1 MAIGLE
7 TNLENSLREQILLAR
22 CIAGKKPEMIIVH
35 AVHERKIVFKRRR
48 NSFIE
53 ISSFHSDFSGFKL
66 NSGPNFYLDE
76 NHACSRETEA
86 ETKSSTVQSFEDV
99 SRNDNTGNGYDEKVP
114 LKSISIIRRQ
124 LPESILG
131 WPLRPRTISL
141 GEDASRRSKAR
152 SMSITEW
159 VMNLPTRSCDTIMQK
174 QSDSNSE
181 ETNITLDLKT
191 EDYIVNDGQNSFQ
204 VINSYGNE
212 SVDRSSN
219 REDEES
225 GLMQEILSEES
236 TQLRL
241 GWPLLRVKTS
251 ATSDSLGESEAS
263 KMRIANCQSTE
274 ATPKSPIDLP
284 FKEVQSSPEKQI
296 RLAAPREQPMKEEL
310 VLKLKSSGCKQ
321 FRYEELKRATH
332 KFSTENL
339 IGEGGCSDV
348 YKGRLGL
355 GKLVA
360 VKVLKQYKE
369 AWNDFFLEVDIM
381 SSLKHKHI
389 THLIGVCID
398 DNHLILVYDF
408 LSKGTLEER
417 LQGQSEKSILPW
429 KVRFK
434 VAIAVA
440 EALHYLHSSCLV
452 IHRDVK
458 SSNILLSSDF
468 QPQLSDFGCATWNLK
483 AAGYT
488 ISNDIVGTFGYIAPE
503 YFMHGRVS
511 DKTDIYSFGIVL
523 LELLTG
529 KKPISS
535 NSSKGQESLVK
546 WAMPLLESGNL
557 EALVDPKL
565 GEEFDIAQM
574 ERTVLAA
581 TLCIKQLPR
590 LRPKASQILKLLRE
604 EKIEEW
610 MNYYVNDLPESSYE
624 EFDDIHPA
632 IVNRPSS
639 DLSVL
644 VSDDD
649 ASSLNILGDTKS
661 VTSIEQSQRFRLKDY
676 LKVRQD

>member
-590 LRPKASQILKLLRE
+590 LRPKASQAKLRF
-604 EKIEEW
+604 
-610 MNYYVNDLPESSYE
+610 VSSG
-624 EFDDIHPA
+624 F
-632 IVNRPSS
+632 
-639 DLSVL
+639 
-644 VSDDD
+644 
-649 ASSLNILGDTKS
+649 G
-661 VTSIEQSQRFRLKDY
+661 
-676 LKVRQD
+676 